1 MLALSSQ
8 HVISGPART
17 LCNPATKPSR
27 KLSVVLKA
35 AYMPSESVPS
45 PEKRTAMNL
54 LLLGAIG
61 LPVGSFS
68 SSLQPTCMELK
79 LKYGLYMCRLLP
91 WVGPT
96 CLPSFPKAAQ
106 EVLEVKLPKM
116 PLEIP

>member
-61 LPVGSFS
+61 LPVKASNLIIIFS
-68 SSLQPTCMELK
+68 HNASYTDLSVM
-79 LKYGLYMCRLLP
+79 LYILAC
-91 WVGPT
+91 
-96 CLPSFPKAAQ
+96 S
-106 EVLEVKLPKM
+106 
-116 PLEIP
+116 